1 MRTEVKIGI
10 VVGLIIVAGA
20 VFFFVQQG
28 RPSGR
33 NVTDVLPVDAPA
45 ERATGAPARA
55 TPPRPAVTPAG
66 TGEPRPALPL
76 AQRPTGLGTPT
87 AGPTTGAPSTPPAA
101 RPLTTGTSTY
111 APPRP
116 AGPEVT
122 TAAPTTQ
129 LAPSADLPPL
139 VTASPPATSTPPSGS
154 PISPPLTTAR
164 PESESPR
171 PAAPGVALPPRGETP
186 SATLIPPPPPTRGTP
201 PPAAGG
207 QKHTI
212 TENDSLWAIALKYYD
227 DGSLWPRI
235 KAANPGLDENR
246 LLVGQTI
253 VIPPKET
260 TPPTAAGPAAGRPTE
275 TPREPS
281 RTTPPTTPTTGTGTP
296 SAARAVYVVEQ
307 GDSLISI
314 ARNVLG
320 DGTRWREIYELNKS
334 KIPNP
339 DILYVGLKLQLPE
352 RNAPAAPPA
361 RPR

>member
-45 ERATGAPARA
+45 ERATGTPARA
-55 TPPRPAVTPAG
+55 TPPRPTVPLAG

-87 AGPTTGAPSTPPAA
+87 ASPTTGSPSIPPAA

-111 APPRP
+111 APVRR

-122 TAAPTTQ
+122 AAAPTTQ

-154 PISPPLTTAR
+154 PISPPLRTAR

-201 PPAAGG
+201 PPATGG
-207 QKHTI
+207 RTHTI
-212 TENDSLWAIALKYYD
+212 AESDSLWAIAMKYYD

-253 VIPPKET
+253 VIPPKES
-260 TPPTAAGPAAGRPTE
+260 TPAPAAGPAAGRPTE

-281 RTTPPTTPTTGTGTP
+281 RTTPPAAPATGTGTP
-296 SAARAVYVVEQ
+296 TAARAVYVVEQ